1 MKAAFIESPGSAQ
14 NFIIGELPEPS
25 PKPSELKIKVSFSSI
40 NPIDTYIRGGL
51 VPMEL
56 PCPFVPGCDFAGE
69 VVECGSN
76 IKDFNIGDR
85 VWGSNQG
92 LLGRQGTLSE
102 FITVDSI
109 WAYKAPKNVQDDQL
123 AATALVGIT
132 TAIGLLK
139 KARVRNG
146 EKLLISGG
154 AGAIGSMVIQMA
166 KAIGME
172 VIATTSSLKKQTH
185 CLNLGADHA
194 LDYTADSFEQD
205 IKKVNQSGFDV
216 IWETSRNPD
225 LEFAIM
231 NLAESG
237 RMVLMAGRDALPQ
250 FPVGP
255 FYVKGCSLFGF
266 AMFKTP
272 APIQRECAK
281 LINKWVESGEIAPF
295 ISHTFSLNQ
304 VSEAHALQ
312 EKLTLKG
319 SPTPSGKIVIKIN

>member
-109 WAYKAPKNVQDDQL
+109 WAYK
-123 AATALVGIT
+123 
-132 TAIGLLK
+132 
-139 KARVRNG
+139 
-146 EKLLISGG
+146 
-154 AGAIGSMVIQMA
+154 
-166 KAIGME
+166 
-172 VIATTSSLKKQTH
+172 ATTSSLKKQTH